1 MMPPRLLA
9 ISMLLLALISCPG
22 KASCGESP
30 KPTEYE
36 VKAAYIYNFTK
47 YVEWPSGSFQG
58 RSKTIRVC
66 VIGDDPFGSS
76 LTALNGKRVGKRSVR
91 IRRNTSLHD
100 VRSCEILFISGSE
113 EENLDQIMK
122 AINGSLVL
130 TIGDSEGFARKGV
143 MINFY
148 MENNK
153 VRFEINPKAAMR
165 AGLRISSNL
174 LRIARIVG
182 GP

>member
-1 MMPPRLLA
+1 MMLPRPLA
-9 ISMLLLALISCPG
+9 ISMFLLAVISCPG
-22 KASCGESP
+22 KASCGENP

-47 YVEWPSGSFQG
+47 YVEWPPGAFQG
-58 RSKTIRVC
+58 GSKTIHVC
-66 VIGDDPFGSS
+66 VIGDDPFGPS
-76 LTALNGKRVGKRSVR
+76 LTALNGKGVGERSVR
-91 IRRNTSLHD
+91 IRRNKSLHD
-100 VRSCEILFISGSE
+100 LQGCEILFISGSE
-113 EENLDQIMK
+113 EENLAHIVK
-122 AINGSLVL
+122 AINGALVL
-130 TIGDSEGFARKGV
+130 TIGDSKGFAGKGV

-153 VRFEINPKAAMR
+153 VRFEINPKKAMR
-165 AGLRISSNL
+165 AGFRISSKL

>member
-1 MMPPRLLA
+1 MMLPRPLAIGMFLLA
-9 ISMLLLALISCPG
+9 VISCPG
-22 KASCGESP
+22 KACCGENP

-36 VKAAYIYNFTK
+36 VKAAYIYNFAK
-47 YVEWPSGSFQG
+47 YVEWPSGTLQD
-58 RSKTIRVC
+58 RSKTIHVC
-66 VIGDDPFGSS
+66 VIGDDPFGPS
-76 LTALNGKRVGKRSVR
+76 LTALNGKRVGEKSVR

-100 VRSCEILFISGSE
+100 LQGCEILFISDSE
-113 EENLDQIMK
+113 EERLAQIVK
-122 AINGSLVL
+122 TINGTLVL
-130 TIGDSEGFARKGV
+130 TIGDSEGFAGRGV

-148 MENNK
+148 LENNK
-153 VRFEINPKAAMR
+153 VRFEINPKAALH